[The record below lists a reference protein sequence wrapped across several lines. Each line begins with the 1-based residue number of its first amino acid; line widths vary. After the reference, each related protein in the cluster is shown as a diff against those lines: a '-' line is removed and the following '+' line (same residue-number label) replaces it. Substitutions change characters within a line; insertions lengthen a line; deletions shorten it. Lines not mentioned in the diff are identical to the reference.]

1 MKLKLKIVITT
12 SIILLVLCGGV
23 ACYIYTLYVQPNFST
38 KNGKNVSIYIDENT
52 DYNELIAQITLN
64 STQKFANSFQRI
76 ANWKDFDQS
85 YRVGHY
91 VLEDGMSNRVLLNR
105 LSGGMQSPVVL
116 KFNNIRTLPQL
127 MSRLDLQLQLDSADL
142 ANVFDDAER
151 VSALGFNQQTLISMF
166 IPNSYEVYWDMSA
179 EELVEKMKKEY
190 DKFWNAKD
198 RRAKA
203 EQMGMTLQ
211 EVSTLASIVEG
222 ETNKAAE
229 KPIVAGLYINRLK
242 KNIPLQ
248 ADPTVKFAVG
258 DFSLTQILYEHL
270 EVESPYNT
278 YKHTG
283 LPPGPIAMP
292 SIQGIDAVLNHAK
305 HNYIYMCAKET
316 LDGTHNFATSLSQ
329 HNANAAR
336 YHRALREWQRKN
348 GK

>member
-258 DFSLTQILYEHL
+258 DFS
-270 EVESPYNT
+270 
-278 YKHTG
+278 
-283 LPPGPIAMP
+283 
-292 SIQGIDAVLNHAK
+292 
-305 HNYIYMCAKET
+305 
-316 LDGTHNFATSLSQ
+316 
-329 HNANAAR
+329 
-336 YHRALREWQRKN
+336 
-348 GK
+348 